1 MGDPMFYLTCLIA
14 PVAALLPRLFFKAL
28 QGSLFPTQLQLGRQL
43 AKRSPKKC
51 NAPKE
56 TFAQGQLPGEPRT
69 ETSKQKSIS
78 MSGVPSQDR
87 TSQVSWHAQQ
97 PACSPEST
105 GEPSVVDMTVPLRED
120 TLPQGLSRQAPG
132 ANRPGETVL
141 GGCPGDPKMNPT
153 STSRAVPLSPI
164 FSLPSF
170 SSLNWISSLSLVS
183 GLGSVLQLS
192 RSSLQ
197 ADQQEGEFLP
207 SPPQP
212 EQDLCDHHGQTTD
225 YF

>member
-1 MGDPMFYLTCLIA
+1 M
-14 PVAALLPRLFFKAL
+14 
-28 QGSLFPTQLQLGRQL
+28 

-120 TLPQGLSRQAPG
+120 TLPQELSRQAPG